1 MIIPVILAGGSGT
14 RLWPLSRELFPK
26 QMLELI
32 NGSTLLQNTVRRLQ
46 TYPRMAEPIVICNKA
61 HRFMAAEQ
69 LRAIEVTPQSIILE
83 PVGRNTAPAVAVA
96 ALKAMKIA
104 EDPILLVLPSDHY
117 ISRIDPLHA
126 ALSAAEHFAR
136 AGYLVTFGVVPNQPE
151 TGYGYIRMGD
161 PLDDGSFKAASIAE
175 FVEKPDR
182 ETAEKYLQSGRY
194 FWNSGMFMFSGKRVL
209 EEMEK
214 FAPDILQAC
223 QKALEDSQHDLDFL
237 RLNEAAFFACPSD
250 SIDYAVMEKTRRGA
264 VVPLDAGWNDIGS
277 WEALWQMGRKDKD
290 QNVVHGDVLIHDV
303 RHSYLNAGSRL
314 VAAVGLE
321 NHIVVET
328 ADAVLISPLSRVQD
342 VKALVNKLKEE
353 KRPEVFVHKRAYR
366 PWGSSESMAAGER
379 FEARRVIV
387 KPGSKIDLQEHFH
400 RAEHWVVVRGTALV
414 IRGEEKMLLKEDESI
429 YIPLGVRHRLENPG
443 KIALELIEIR
453 TGSYLG
459 EDDIIRFS
467 EEPTEPS

>member
-1 MIIPVILAGGSGT
+1 
-14 RLWPLSRELFPK
+14 
-26 QMLELI
+26 
-32 NGSTLLQNTVRRLQ
+32 
-46 TYPRMAEPIVICNKA
+46 
-61 HRFMAAEQ
+61 
-69 LRAIEVTPQSIILE
+69 
-83 PVGRNTAPAVAVA
+83 
-96 ALKAMKIA
+96 
-104 EDPILLVLPSDHY
+104 
-117 ISRIDPLHA
+117 
-126 ALSAAEHFAR
+126 
-136 AGYLVTFGVVPNQPE
+136 
-151 TGYGYIRMGD
+151 
-161 PLDDGSFKAASIAE
+161 
-175 FVEKPDR
+175 
-182 ETAEKYLQSGRY
+182 
-194 FWNSGMFMFSGKRVL
+194 MFMFSGKRVL

-214 FAPDILQAC
+214 FRPDILQAC
-223 QKALEDSQHDLDFL
+223 RKALDESFHDLDFL
-237 RLNEAAFFACPSD
+237 RLNETAFFACPSD
-250 SIDYAVMEKTRRGA
+250 SIDYAVMEKTRHGA
-264 VVPLDAGWNDIGS
+264 MVPLDAGWNDIGS

-342 VKALVNKLKEE
+342 VKALVNKLKQEN
-353 KRPEVFVHKRAYR
+353 RPEVFVHKRAYR

-443 KIALELIEIR
+443 KITLELIEIR
-453 TGSYLG
+453 TGSDLG
-459 EDDIIRFS
+459 EDDIIRFTEGS
-467 EEPTEPS
+467 AEPS

>member
-26 QMLELI
+26 QMLDLI
-32 NGSTLLQNTVRRLQ
+32 NGSTLLQNTVLRLR
-46 TYPRMAEPIVICNKA
+46 TYPQMAEPLVICNEV

-69 LRAIEVTPQSIILE
+69 LRAIGVIPQAIMLE
-83 PVGRNTAPAVAVA
+83 PVGRNTAPAVAAA
-96 ALKAMKIA
+96 ALQALKLA
-104 EDPILLVLPSDHY
+104 EDPIMLVLPSDHY
-117 ISRIDPLHA
+117 IDHVDPLHA
-126 ALSAAEHFAR
+126 ALSTAEHFAR
-136 AGYLVTFGVVPNQPE
+136 ADFLVTFGVVPSQPE
-151 TGYGYIRMGD
+151 TGYGYIRKGD
-161 PLDDGSFKAASIAE
+161 ALDDGPFKAAAIAE

-182 ETAEKYLQSGRY
+182 PTAEKYVRSGNY
-194 FWNSGMFMFSGKRVL
+194 YWNSGMFMFRAQRVL
-209 EEMEK
+209 EEMAR
-214 FAPDILQAC
+214 FAPDILGICRQ
-223 QKALEDSQHDLDFL
+223 ALEESRHDLDFL
-237 RLNEAAFFACPSD
+237 RLDEGAFSACPSD
-250 SIDYAVMEKTRRGA
+250 SIDYAVMERTRNGA

-277 WEALWQMGRKDKD
+277 WEALWQMGRKD

-328 ADAVLISPLSRVQD
+328 ADAVLISPLNRVQD
-342 VKALVNKLKEE
+342 VKTLVNKLKEE
-353 KRPEVFVHKRAYR
+353 NRPEVFVHKRAYR

-387 KPGSKIDLQEHFH
+387 KPGGKIDLQEHFH

-414 IRGEEKMLLKEDESI
+414 IRGEEKLLLKEDQSI
-429 YIPLGVRHRLENPG
+429 YIPLGIRHRLENPG
-443 KIALELIEIR
+443 KITLELIEIR

-459 EDDIIRFS
+459 EDDIVRFA
-467 EEPTEPS
+467 EESNNSS

>member
-46 TYPRMAEPIVICNKA
+46 TYPQMAEPIVICNEA

-96 ALKAMKIA
+96 ALRALKIA

-117 ISRIDPLHA
+117 ITHIDPLHA
-126 ALSAAEHFAR
+126 ALSAGEHFAR
-136 AGYLVTFGVVPNQPE
+136 AGFLVTFGVVPNQPE

-161 PLDDGSFKAASIAE
+161 PLDDGGFKAASIAE

-182 ETAEKYLQSGRY
+182 PTAEKYLQSGRY
-194 FWNSGMFMFSGKRVL
+194 CWNSGMFMFSGKRVL

-214 FAPDILQAC
+214 FRPDILQAC
-223 QKALEDSQHDLDFL
+223 RKALDESRHDLDFL
-237 RLNEAAFFACPSD
+237 RLNETAFFACPSD
-250 SIDYAVMEKTRRGA
+250 SIDYAVMEKTRHGA
-264 VVPLDAGWNDIGS
+264 MVPLDAGWNDIGS

-342 VKALVNKLKEE
+342 VKALVNKLKQEN
-353 KRPEVFVHKRAYR
+353 RPEVFVHKRAYR

-400 RAEHWVVVRGTALV
+400 RAENWVVVRGTALV

-443 KIALELIEIR
+443 KITLELIEIR

-459 EDDIIRFS
+459 EDDIIRF
-467 EEPTEPS
+467 TEGSADPS